1 MMIGFHLIFD
11 KDIKISKENQ
21 EKIYRFSC
29 PVITIF
35 ILSKWYFFLTD
46 LVSSKKVSMSDYQ
59 INTQYILIGSL
70 FILFGIM
77 VYFWIRNWFVHNKE
91 SGILVANLNLFY
103 LLFIVMVGISI
114 HLLDQLSKS
123 YLQDPIENGLMVL
136 VLVELGLLLWKISQ
150 KTLSLRKMLAH
161 SEGDKLGGK
170 NEKPQPISTQ
180 TVNENSDYK
189 PVVLQEIPPEISI
202 QTKEV
207 VSDGE
212 PDGINVTPLDPLIPR
227 PYRKERSNEK
237 GMVVRAFLSS
247 LRLLV
252 GAAVSSHFGNGIVP
266 DAQPLASPRT
276 SHACAGADRHAGHAV
291 GQWRRSNYP
300 DVEFNQRSGYLGDR
314 PFWRK
319 NIFLSS
325 SFCQRRGA
333 GCGCQCGMQ

>member
-1 MMIGFHLIFD
+1 MAECWKKGKKGEYEDDDPTFDFRSFKDHIFYYGKKAIRAFIFLFILFSPIIVLIWEWDGLLFVFLIIFMMIGFHLIFD

-212 PDGINVTPLDPLIPR
+212 PDGINVTPLDPLNP
-227 PYRKERSNEK
+227 PTLPKGEK
-237 GMVVRAFLSS
+237 
-247 LRLLV
+247 
-252 GAAVSSHFGNGIVP
+252 
-266 DAQPLASPRT
+266 Q
-276 SHACAGADRHAGHAV
+276 
-291 GQWRRSNYP
+291 
-300 DVEFNQRSGYLGDR
+300 
-314 PFWRK
+314 
-319 NIFLSS
+319 
-325 SFCQRRGA
+325 
-333 GCGCQCGMQ
+333 